1 MFTSAAASKVS
12 YNINPKCRRIIKHDT
27 SPFPEGNLKT
37 LRQQRFP
44 PQGNLN
50 IQKKIPIFAADLK
63 VTNTMWVVLSLV
75 SAVLLGFYDIF
86 KKQTVVNNAIIPVLF
101 YSTLVSG
108 LMFLPFVLLSR
119 FKPYVLDGDFMHK
132 FYIMPLNLQQHLFI
146 VGKAAIIMASWM
158 FSYSAMKNLPITV
171 VGPVNQLRPAI
182 SVILLFLI
190 FQEKL
195 TWLQWTGVVL
205 AIVSFYLMN
214 RSGKLEGI
222 HFKSNKWVYML
233 LASAV
238 LVALS
243 GVYDRFLLVGENAKI
258 SPIAIQAWYSIYD
271 FLMMAVLF
279 FFIWLPKRKEQ
290 LFEWR
295 WGIVAMAVFVTFGDV
310 VYLHALQLP
319 DAIVVL
325 IPLILYGV
333 RLVVSFIY
341 GIFGFKEQN
350 IKSKIV
356 PLLMVLAALVCLC
369 LKA

>member
-1 MFTSAAASKVS
+1 MRP
-12 YNINPKCRRIIKHDT
+12 I
-27 SPFPEGNLKT
+27 
-37 LRQQRFP
+37 LRFQSRH
-44 PQGNLN
+44 
-50 IQKKIPIFAADLK
+50 I
-63 VTNTMWVVLSLV
+63 MWVVLSLI

-101 YSTLVSG
+101 YSTMVSG
-108 LMFLPFVLLSR
+108 LMFLPLVLLSQ
-119 FKPYVLDGDFMHK
+119 FKPYVFEGEFMQK
-132 FYIMPLNLQQHLFI
+132 LFIEPLTLRQHLLI
-146 VGKAAIIMASWM
+146 MGKTALILASWM
-158 FSYSAMKNLPITV
+158 FSYSAMKHLPITV

-233 LASAV
+233 LGSAI

-243 GVYDRFLLVGENAKI
+243 GVYDKFLLSKENI
-258 SPIAIQAWYSIYD
+258 SPSTIQAWYTIYD
-271 FLMMAVLF
+271 FLMMALMF
-279 FFIWLPKRKEQ
+279 LFIWLPKRKEQ
-290 LFEWR
+290 PFEWR
-295 WGIVAMAVFVTFGDV
+295 WGIVAMAVFVTVADV
-310 VYLHALQLP
+310 IYLTGLKQ
-319 DAIVVL
+319 DAAVVVL

-341 GIFGFKEQN
+341 GIFGFKEKN
-350 IKSKIV
+350 IRSKLV

>member
-1 MFTSAAASKVS
+1 
-12 YNINPKCRRIIKHDT
+12 
-27 SPFPEGNLKT
+27 
-37 LRQQRFP
+37 
-44 PQGNLN
+44 
-50 IQKKIPIFAADLK
+50 
-63 VTNTMWVVLSLV
+63 MWVVLSLI

-101 YSTLVSG
+101 YSTLISS
-108 LMFLPFVLLSR
+108 LIFLPFVLLSQ
-119 FKPYVLDGDFMHK
+119 FKPYVFEGDFMQK
-132 FYIMPLNLQQHLFI
+132 LFIEPLSLRQHLL
-146 VGKAAIIMASWM
+146 VMGKTAIILASWM
-158 FSYSAMKNLPITV
+158 FSYSAMKHLPITV

-233 LASAV
+233 LGSAV

-243 GVYDRFLLVGENAKI
+243 GVYDKFLLSKESI
-258 SPIAIQAWYSIYD
+258 SPATIQAWYSIYD
-271 FLMMAVLF
+271 FMMMAVMF
-279 FFIWLPKRKEQ
+279 FALWFPKRKEQ
-290 LFEWR
+290 PFEWR
-295 WGIVAMAVFVTFGDV
+295 WGIVAMAVFVTVADV
-310 VYLHALQLP
+310 IYLTGLAQE
-319 DAIVVL
+319 AAVVVL

-333 RLVVSFIY
+333 RLVVSFVY
-341 GIFGFKEQN
+341 GIFGFREKN
-350 IKSKIV
+350 IRSKII

>member
-1 MFTSAAASKVS
+1 
-12 YNINPKCRRIIKHDT
+12 
-27 SPFPEGNLKT
+27 
-37 LRQQRFP
+37 
-44 PQGNLN
+44 
-50 IQKKIPIFAADLK
+50 
-63 VTNTMWVVLSLV
+63 MWVVLSLI
-75 SAVLLGFYDIF
+75 SAFLLGFYDIF

-108 LMFLPFVLLSR
+108 LMFVPFVLLSQ
-119 FKPYVLDGDFMHK
+119 FKPFIFEGDFMSK
-132 FYIMPLNLQQHLFI
+132 LFIEPLTARQHLLI
-146 VGKAAIIMASWM
+146 MGKTALILCSWM
-158 FSYSAMKNLPITV
+158 FSYSAMKHLPITV

-233 LASAV
+233 LGSAI

-243 GVYDRFLLVGENAKI
+243 GVYDKFLLSKESI
-258 SPIAIQAWYSIYD
+258 SPATIQAWYTIYD

-279 FFIWLPKRKEQ
+279 VLIWLPKRKEQ
-290 LFEWR
+290 PFEWR
-295 WGIVAMAVFVTFGDV
+295 WGIVAMAVFVTVADV
-310 VYLHALQLP
+310 IYLTGLKQEA
-319 DAIVVL
+319 AVVVL

-333 RLVVSFIY
+333 RLVVSFVY
-341 GIFGFKEQN
+341 GICGFKEQN
-350 IKSKIV
+350 IRSKII

>member
-1 MFTSAAASKVS
+1 
-12 YNINPKCRRIIKHDT
+12 
-27 SPFPEGNLKT
+27 
-37 LRQQRFP
+37 
-44 PQGNLN
+44 
-50 IQKKIPIFAADLK
+50 
-63 VTNTMWVVLSLV
+63 MWVVLSLV
-75 SAVLLGFYDIF
+75 SAFLLGFYDIF
-86 KKQTVVNNAIIPVLF
+86 KKQTVVGNAIIPVLF
-101 YSTLVSG
+101 YSTLISG
-108 LMFLPFVLLSR
+108 LLFLPFVLLSH
-119 FKPYVLDGDFMHK
+119 FKPYIFESDFMQK
-132 FYIMPLNLQQHLFI
+132 LFIEPLTLQQHLFI
-146 VGKAAIIMASWM
+146 VGKTVLILCSWM

-195 TWLQWTGVVL
+195 TVLQWVGVVL

-243 GVYDRFLLVGENAKI
+243 GVYDKYLLSLIDKPM
-258 SPIAIQAWYSIYD
+258 SPSTIQAWYTIYD

-279 FFIWLPKRKEQ
+279 FLIWFPNRKKQ
-290 LFEWR
+290 PFEWR
-295 WGIVAMAVFVTFGDV
+295 WGIVAMAVFVTVADV
-310 VYLHALQLP
+310 IYLTGLKQ
-319 DAIVVL
+319 DAAVVVL

-333 RLVVSFIY
+333 RLIVSFVY
-341 GIFGFKEQN
+341 GIFGFKEKN
-350 IKSKIV
+350 IRSKII